1 MKLRIKGD
9 SLRYRVSPSE
19 VARLL
24 QTGRVEETVHFAPE
38 SDAKLIYALE
48 CTGAERKI
56 SICYRPQEVSVLLAR
71 TEALSWAE
79 GEQVGIYDDVNLG
92 TCILAVSI
100 EKDFACLD
108 AGDRDNKDTFPN
120 PKSGQVC

>member
-38 SDAKLIYALE
+38 SEAKLTYALE
-48 CTGAERKI
+48 CSGEEQKI
-56 SICYRPQEVSVLLAR
+56 AVHYRPHEVTVLLSAQEAR
-71 TEALSWAE
+71 RWAE
-79 GEQVGIYDDVNLG
+79 GEQVGVYGDVDLG
-92 TCILAVSI
+92 LAYVGGKRR
-100 EKDFACLD
+100 EGLCL
-108 AGDRDNKDTFPN
+108 P
-120 PKSGQVC
+120 